1 MPPLS
6 GIQPAISQTSLL
18 AGAPNAPSS
27 LTQSQ
32 KANQSQKASPEL
44 REAFQD
50 FVAGTFY
57 KQMFKALRSGQN
69 KPAYFHGG
77 QAEEMFQAHL
87 DQQISEDL
95 AKGQGSA
102 FSDTLFS
109 SFAQRLNA
117 KSAESLGI
125 STGVKP

>member
-6 GIQPAISQTSLL
+6 GIQTNINQSSLL
-18 AGAPNAPSS
+18 TPAAQAPTQLQQPQQESS
-27 LTQSQ
+27 
-32 KANQSQKASPEL
+32 EL
-44 REAFQD
+44 KEAFQK

-57 KQMFKALRSGQN
+57 KEMFKALRSGQG

-77 QAEEMFQAHL
+77 QAEEMFQSQL

-95 AKGQGSA
+95 ATGQGSA

-109 SFAQRLNA
+109 SFSRQMNAQSANSV
-117 KSAESLGI
+117 KSASSATL
-125 STGVKP
+125 

>member
-1 MPPLS
+1 MTSLS
-6 GIQPAISQTSLL
+6 GIQPSLNQTSLL
-18 AGAPNAPSS
+18 SEATSAPST
-27 LTQSQ
+27 LDQA
-32 KANQSQKASPEL
+32 KKKSPEL
-44 REAFQD
+44 KEAFQD

-57 KQMFKALRSGQN
+57 KQMFKSLRSAQN

-77 QAEEMFQAHL
+77 QAEEMFQAQL

-109 SFAQRLNA
+109 AFSRQMNAQSV
-117 KSAESLGI
+117 KSLESAPSVI
-125 STGVKP
+125 P

>member
-1 MPPLS
+1 MNPLS
-6 GIQPAISQTSLL
+6 GIQPSITQTSLRS
-18 AGAPNAPSS
+18 GAAKAPA
-27 LTQSQ
+27 LL
-32 KANQSQKASPEL
+32 NQSPETSPEL

-69 KPAYFHGG
+69 KAAYFHGG
-77 QAEEMFQAHL
+77 QAEEMFQSHL

-109 SFAQRLNA
+109 SFAQQLNA
-117 KSAESLGI
+117 KSMKSLEN
-125 STGVKP
+125 SAGVTP

>member
-1 MPPLS
+1 MTSLS
-6 GIQPAISQTSLL
+6 GIQPSLNQTSLL
-18 AGAPNAPSS
+18 SEATNAPST
-27 LTQSQ
+27 LDQ
-32 KANQSQKASPEL
+32 ANKKSPEL
-44 REAFQD
+44 KEAFQD

-57 KQMFKALRSGQN
+57 KQMFKSLRSGQN

-77 QAEEMFQAHL
+77 QAEEMFQAQL

-109 SFAQRLNA
+109 AFSRQMNAQSV
-117 KSAESLGI
+117 KSLESAPSVI
-125 STGVKP
+125 P

>member
-1 MPPLS
+1 MTSLS
-6 GIQPAISQTSLL
+6 GIQPSFNQTSLMSE
-18 AGAPNAPSS
+18 ATNAPST
-27 LTQSQ
+27 LDQAKKQ
-32 KANQSQKASPEL
+32 SPEL
-44 REAFQD
+44 KEAFQD

-57 KQMFKALRSGQN
+57 KQMFKSLRSGQN

-77 QAEEMFQAHL
+77 QAEEMFQAQL

-109 SFAQRLNA
+109 AFSRQMNAQSV
-117 KSAESLGI
+117 KSLDEAPSV
-125 STGVKP
+125 TP

>member
-1 MPPLS
+1 MTPLS
-6 GIQPAISQTSLL
+6 GIQQSASQTSLL
-18 AGAPNAPSS
+18 AEATSAPSGLDS
-27 LTQSQ
+27 AQ
-32 KANQSQKASPEL
+32 KNSPEL
-44 REAFQD
+44 KEAFQD

-57 KQMFKALRSGQN
+57 KQMFKSLRSAQG

-77 QAEEMFQAHL
+77 QAEEMFQAQL

-109 SFAQRLNA
+109 AFSRQLNA
-117 KSAESLGI
+117 QSVKSLDAAPSVTL
-125 STGVKP
+125 